1 VSTRIWKYSFL
12 ADGEQAGARSAGAD
26 TLAALAEG
34 NKAYEERFGHIY
46 IVCATGKSAEEML
59 GILRARLGNDAEKE
73 LGIAAEEQRKIT
85 RIRLEKLLSG
95 G

>member
-1 VSTRIWKYSFL
+1 
-12 ADGEQAGARSAGAD
+12 
-26 TLAALAEG
+26 
-34 NKAYEERFGHIY
+34 
-46 IVCATGKSAEEML
+46 ML